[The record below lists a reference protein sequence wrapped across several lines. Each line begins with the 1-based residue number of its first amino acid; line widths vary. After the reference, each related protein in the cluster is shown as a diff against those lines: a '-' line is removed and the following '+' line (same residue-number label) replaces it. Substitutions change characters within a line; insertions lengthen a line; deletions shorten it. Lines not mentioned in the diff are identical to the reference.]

1 MPAETA
7 PRFATMNLTP
17 GTKTLNMGT
26 FYWACL
32 TGIMLA
38 TFVPQLQPYLLTEF
52 LNIPE
57 SQQGFVSGKMSFWGE
72 IAIILSVGVWGS
84 LSDKI
89 GRRIIMAAGYGF
101 MAVGV
106 ALYPTA
112 ETYEELLVGRIVFGI
127 GVGAYSTLIVTLIGD
142 YVKDDS
148 RGKATGMLGFFN
160 GIGALITVMLLIKL
174 PQFFA
179 SQGQDPIQ
187 AGISTYT
194 VAVAITAF
202 TSILMWF
209 GLKKHDKPSP
219 ASNEHKESFRDIAVQ
234 GFKAGRDPGIALA
247 YAAAFVSRGNLA
259 IVGTFFTLWLANY
272 GTGELKLSRAE
283 AMAAAGTIIAITQS
297 FALFSAPVFGIL
309 TDKIDRV
316 TALMITLFLGFLGYG
331 STIFI
336 DNPFGIGMIM
346 CGALIGM
353 SEVGCIITSAVL
365 INQQAPEKIRGS
377 VIGFFNIAGA
387 FGIMFASIV
396 GGYLFDE
403 WRESG
408 PFVIFGIAAL
418 LVFIWAMLI
427 KDKIKKPLNIEIEE

>member
-1 MPAETA
+1 MSADA
-7 PRFATMNLTP
+7 SPRFATMNLTA
-17 GTKTLNMGT
+17 GTTALNMGT

-32 TGIMLA
+32 TGIMLS
-38 TFVPQLQPYLLTEF
+38 TLVPQLQPYLLTEF

-57 SQQGFVSGKMSFWGE
+57 SEQGVVSGKMSFWGE
-72 IAIILSVGVWGS
+72 IAIILSVGIWGS

-89 GRRIIMAAGYGF
+89 GRRIVMAAGYAF

-106 ALYPTA
+106 ALYPMA
-112 ETYEELLVGRIVFGI
+112 ETYGELLIGRIVFGI
-127 GVGAYSTLIVTLIGD
+127 GVGAYSTLIVTIVGD

-148 RGKATGMLGFFN
+148 RGKGTGMLGFFN
-160 GIGALITVMLLIKL
+160 GVGALITVMLLIKL

-179 SQGQDPIQ
+179 AQGQDPIE
-187 AGISTYT
+187 AGISTYS

-209 GLKKHDKPSP
+209 GLKKHDKVSL
-219 ASNEHKESFRDIAVQ
+219 AEERKESLKEIAVQ

-272 GTGELKLSRAE
+272 GTGELGMTRAE
-283 AMAAAGTIIAITQS
+283 ALAKAGTIIAITQS

-316 TALMITLFLGFLGYG
+316 KALMITLFISFIGYG
-331 STIFI
+331 STIFV
-336 DNPFGIGMIM
+336 DNPFGIAMIV
-346 CGALIGM
+346 CGAFIGM

-387 FGIMFASIV
+387 FGIMFASIA
-396 GGYLFDE
+396 GGYLFDHWKE
-403 WRESG
+403 AG

-418 LVFIWAMLI
+418 FVLIWAFFI
-427 KDKIKKPLNIEIEE
+427 KHKIKNPLADQASI